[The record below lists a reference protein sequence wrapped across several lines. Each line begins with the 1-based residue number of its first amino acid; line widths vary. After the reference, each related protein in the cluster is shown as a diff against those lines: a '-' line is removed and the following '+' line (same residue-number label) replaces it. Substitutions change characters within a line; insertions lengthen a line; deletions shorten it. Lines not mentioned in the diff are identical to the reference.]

1 MIINSR
7 RSNDV
12 EAFIALIKAGLW
24 ESEALLSQYGD
35 IDFSDVFRMADD
47 QSVIGLVAAG
57 IEHVADIKVPQ
68 ETALSFVGYALQLEQ
83 RNNAMNSFVE
93 KIYAHMQKGGMY
105 SILVKGQGI
114 AQCYERPLWRSSG
127 DIDLLLNGDNYDHAK
142 EWIKEIGEISEE
154 KENGYRKRLNVKVGT
169 WDVELHGTLRGELGG
184 KIDNVI
190 DEVQRDVFYGG
201 NVRSWFN
208 GNTSIFLPSP
218 DNDVIFVFTHIL
230 QHFFRGGIG
239 LRQICDWCRLLWTYR
254 LDIDKKLLKLRLKKM
269 NVMSEWSAFASF
281 AVCYLG
287 MQESAMPFY
296 DTSKGWKHKAEKI
309 LEYIL
314 ETGNFGFNRDLSYK
328 ATSSYWRRM
337 AISFSRRTG
346 DFIKQARV
354 FPLDACRA
362 YMGIW
367 KSGLHFVFKR
377 Q

>member
-1 MIINSR
+1 MLLMN
-7 RSNDV
+7 NNTK
-12 EAFIALIKAGLW
+12 AFLALVRAGLW
-24 ESEALLSQYGD
+24 ESETLLSQFGN
-35 IDFSDVFRMADD
+35 IDFSEVYRLAEE
-47 QSVIGLVAAG
+47 QSVVGLIAAG
-57 IEHVADIKVPQ
+57 IEHVEDVKVPQ
-68 ETALSFVGYALQLEQ
+68 NVALEFVGYALQLEQ

-93 KIYAHMQKGGMY
+93 KIYAHMQKRGMY

-127 DIDLLLNGDNYDHAK
+127 DIDLLLNGENYDLAK
-142 EWIKEIGEISEE
+142 EWIKGIGEISEE
-154 KENGYRKRLNVKVGT
+154 DENDYRKRLNVKVGT

-184 KIDNVI
+184 RIDDVI

-201 NVRSWFN
+201 NVRSWYN
-208 GNTSIFLPSP
+208 SNTSIFLPSS

-254 LDIDKKLLKLRLKKM
+254 QEIDKKLLVTRLKGM
-269 NVMSEWSAFASF
+269 SVMSEWKAFASF

-287 MQESAMPFY
+287 MPEDAMPFY
-296 DTSKGWKHKAEKI
+296 DNKKRWKRKAVKI

-314 ETGNFGFNRDLSYK
+314 ETGNFGYNRDLSYK
-328 ATSSYWRRM
+328 VTSSFFGRM
-337 AISFSRRTG
+337 IISLSRRTG
-346 DFIKQARV
+346 DFIKPARV

-362 YMGIW
+362 YLGIW

-377 Q
+377 H